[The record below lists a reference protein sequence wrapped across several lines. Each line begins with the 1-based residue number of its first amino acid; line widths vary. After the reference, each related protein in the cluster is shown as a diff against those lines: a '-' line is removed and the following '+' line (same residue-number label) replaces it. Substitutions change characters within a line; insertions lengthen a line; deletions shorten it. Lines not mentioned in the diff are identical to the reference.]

1 MNQIIDIIGVVLG
14 LLFLAL
20 SLRAS
25 RSLVGSVFKR
35 YHYWMMIGATLV
47 SLSFVANMIGE
58 VLGQEEILETVH
70 HVIMLISIVIFIITD
85 LQLPKEA
92 TEYLDIK
99 SEEKT

>member
-1 MNQIIDIIGVVLG
+1 
-14 LLFLAL
+14 
-20 SLRAS
+20 
-25 RSLVGSVFKR
+25 
-35 YHYWMMIGATLV
+35 
-47 SLSFVANMIGE
+47 MIGE